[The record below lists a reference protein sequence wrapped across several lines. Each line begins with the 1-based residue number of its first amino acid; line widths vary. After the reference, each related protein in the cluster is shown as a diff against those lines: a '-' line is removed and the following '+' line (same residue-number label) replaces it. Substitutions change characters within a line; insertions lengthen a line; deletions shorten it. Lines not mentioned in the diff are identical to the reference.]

1 MENYSKLSMKDINY
15 VRLAM
20 EKEEQIRKNVV
31 NVKDKEWW

>member
-1 MENYSKLSMKDINY
+1 MENYSKLSMKDNNY